1 MAVVQISK
9 IQHRRGKAGSSAI
22 PQLASAEL
30 GWAIDTQ
37 KLYIG
42 NGAVSEGAPGV
53 GNTEI
58 LTEKSNI
65 FELLSTYTYKG
76 PTDVIKQ
83 TGEFIA
89 EPIKRTLQQRLDD
102 IVSIKSF
109 GAKGDGIQDDTKA
122 LQRAIDQ
129 LFINTDKADKRT
141 RVGLK
146 IDAGEYKI
154 TDTIFVPPFAT
165 ILGDGKNKTTI
176 KLYTNPNDLNP
187 TARPIFQT
195 VDGTST
201 PGTYVK
207 YSNIQNS
214 TRPKH
219 IVIKGMTLEVDS
231 AVAVH
236 DAILKADCLTESLID
251 GVEFV
256 SDWQKDDGYDS
267 TKCGIE
273 FRAIGATTSEN
284 VIIQNSEF
292 RMLSVGIFSVQDVR
306 TITVN
311 DSYFDFMQ
319 VGIDLARTS
328 TVSGNQSLGPRHF
341 IVKNNKFNRIM
352 DFGFA
357 VHKPVS
363 TLEPIGHISNAN
375 IFLDVGN
382 NMNGQDS
389 PQTSVIKFAS
399 PLCESIGDTFERE
412 SEINKPTLL
421 SVPFKPLVDGYHY
434 TKGKVNEF
442 SLAEVDA
449 LTTFSKLPFTD
460 KKIAYVDYLIVKTTG
475 QATTRQGR
483 LTITIQDNTNI
494 NVTDNFSHTGSSDG
508 GVEFGAVLDDLDST
522 AGSET
527 VNIQYRNLIGN
538 GVGTLTYAIS
548 YFA

>member
-42 NGAVSEGAPGV
+42 NGSVSEGAPGV

-76 PTDVIKQ
+76 PTEVVKQ

-109 GAKGDGIQDDTKA
+109 GAKGDGTTDDTKA
-122 LQRAIDQ
+122 IQRAIDQ
-129 LFINTDKADKRT
+129 LFINTDKADERT
-141 RVGLK
+141 RVGLR

-154 TDTIFVPPFAT
+154 TDTIYIPPYAT
-165 ILGDGKNKTTI
+165 LLGDGKGKTKI
-176 KLYTNPNDLNP
+176 KLYTNPNDLSP
-187 TARPIFQT
+187 TARSILQT

-219 IVIKGMTLEVDS
+219 IVIRGMTLEVDS
-231 AVAVH
+231 AVTVH
-236 DAILKADCLTESLID
+236 DAILKADCMTESLID
-251 GVEFV
+251 SVEFV
-256 SDWQKDDGYDS
+256 SDWEKDDGYDATRS
-267 TKCGIE
+267 GIE

-292 RMLSVGIFSVQDVR
+292 RMVSVGIYSVQDVR
-306 TITVN
+306 TITVT

-328 TVSGNQSLGPRHF
+328 TGTGNQALGPRHF

-375 IFLDVGN
+375 VFLDVGN

-389 PQTSVIKFAS
+389 PQTSVIKFAG

-412 SEINKPTLL
+412 SEINKSTLL

-434 TKGKVNEF
+434 TKGRVNEF
-442 SLAEVDA
+442 TLSEVDA

-475 QATTRQGR
+475 SATTRQGR
-483 LTITIQDNTNI
+483 LTITIQDGTNI

>member
-328 TVSGNQSLGPRHF
+328 TGSGNQSLGPRHF

>member
-42 NGAVSEGAPGV
+42 NGSVSEGAPGV

-76 PTDVIKQ
+76 PTEVVKQ

-109 GAKGDGIQDDTKA
+109 GAKGDGTTDDTKA

-129 LFINTDKADKRT
+129 LFINTDKADERT
-141 RVGLK
+141 RVGLH

-154 TDTIFVPPFAT
+154 TDTIYIPPFAT
-165 ILGDGKNKTTI
+165 LLGDGKGKTKI
-176 KLYTNPNDLNP
+176 KLYTNPNDLSP
-187 TARPIFQT
+187 TARSILQT

-219 IVIKGMTLEVDS
+219 IVIRGMTLEVDS
-231 AVAVH
+231 AVTVH
-236 DAILKADCLTESLID
+236 DAILKADCMTESLID
-251 GVEFV
+251 SVEFV
-256 SDWQKDDGYDS
+256 SDWEKDDGYDA
-267 TKCGIE
+267 TKSGIE

-284 VIIQNSEF
+284 VIIKNSEF
-292 RMLSVGIFSVQDVR
+292 RMVSVGIYSIQDVR
-306 TITVN
+306 TITVA

-319 VGIDLARTS
+319 VGIDLGRTS
-328 TVSGNQSLGPRHF
+328 TGTGNQALGPRHF

-363 TLEPIGHISNAN
+363 TLEPIGHISTAN
-375 IFLDVGN
+375 VFLDVGN

-389 PQTSVIKFAS
+389 PQTSVIKFAG

-434 TKGKVNEF
+434 TKGRVNEF
-442 SLAEVDA
+442 TLSEVDA

-460 KKIAYVDYLIVKTTG
+460 KKIAYVDYLIVK
-475 QATTRQGR
+475 
-483 LTITIQDNTNI
+483 LDFSTI
-494 NVTDNFSHTGSSDG
+494 
-508 GVEFGAVLDDLDST
+508 LK
-522 AGSET
+522 
-527 VNIQYRNLIGN
+527 
-538 GVGTLTYAIS
+538 
-548 YFA
+548 